1 MAVVTASGM
10 PLQAGPNKTSK
21 SSPLSK
27 TLEICIPKEPTINSF
42 KCTSCKPFT
51 KDGKEYFVSY
61 QGEKWHL
68 SAQEYELDEQAQLK
82 FKPKIQ
88 NGHFQGYTILQYDE
102 KEQKLVSR
110 GTVGAQ
116 DVKYKRV
123 ENGLIDCIYEDRQ
136 QDGTC
141 KTYFIAKM
149 TQDEYDL
156 LKHFS

>member
-1 MAVVTASGM
+1 MTEQKKLSIHPEYDEKKGVFLGYVVKRG
-10 PLQAGPNKTSK
+10 
-21 SSPLSK
+21 
-27 TLEICIPKEPTINSF
+27 NSF
-42 KCTSCKPFT
+42 L
-51 KDGKEYFVSY
+51 KDNDGNKILLSVQEANNKYFVSY